1 MRGTDKMAGYTRQSA
16 AQIVSGEV
24 VSASPLNSE
33 FNQVLA
39 AFSNSTGHSHD
50 GTAAEGPPVDRI
62 ADADQKNAVLIDTS
76 NNHIEFYTE
85 VSSAAVQQL
94 RIQDGAIVPI
104 TDNDIDLGTSSLEFK
119 DVFVDGTAHIDTL
132 DIDEN
137 ATVAGTL
144 GVTGALTGSSTLQG
158 TTITAT
164 TAFVPDA
171 SDGAA
176 LGTTSLEFSDLYLA
190 DGAVVGLGAD
200 QDVTLTHV
208 ENTGILLNST
218 RQLQFGDSG
227 TYIHQSADG
236 VLDLVSDTE
245 VEINGNEID
254 INGAVDISSTLGV
267 TGAVTADAGI
277 SIDNITIDGTEIDL
291 SSGDLT
297 IDVAGDINL
306 DAGGADIVL
315 KDDGTQYGAFTN
327 SSGNLVVKS
336 GTTTSATFDGANV
349 TFAGTVNPTSH
360 LDMPDSANVK
370 LGTGDDMQLY
380 HDGTNSYITNS
391 EGALK
396 VATETSGIAV
406 TIGHTTSEVT
416 IGDNLTVTGN
426 LTVSGTQT
434 VVDTVTMN
442 AANAIVFEG
451 ATADSNE
458 TTLSIVDPTADHTQ
472 YLINQGGYIPVLA
485 ASTTTAIAATP
496 AELNIMDGGTS
507 ATSTTVVDADRV
519 VLNDN
524 GTMVQVAVTDLAA
537 YFDDEITAMPNL
549 VTTAATTVGALNSGS
564 ITSGFGAIDNGSS
577 AITSTGTV
585 TYGSLS
591 DGTIT
596 VTAFADEDDMSSNS
610 ATLIPTQ
617 QSVKAYVDNNR
628 EIQGINATAT
638 ELNTVCDGN
647 TSAGTTAVAGGDG
660 IPTNDGGTMRQTTV
674 DTFDT
679 YLAATTKTL
688 TNKTLTTP
696 KFADGGYIADAN
708 GAEMLVFQTVSS
720 AANALEVTN
729 AAASGA
735 VVVGAMGSDSN
746 IDIDITPK
754 GTGEINIAA
763 GNLNYAGTAIT
774 STGAELNILD
784 GVTSTT
790 AELNKLDGY
799 NGSVTELNYLKSIY
813 DTGVTSTEF
822 DYLDGVTSNIQTQ
835 LNTKAGTGKAIAMAM
850 VFG

>member
-245 VEINGNEID
+245 VEINGNTID

-306 DAGGADIVL
+306 DA
-315 KDDGTQYGAFTN
+315 
-327 SSGNLVVKS
+327 
-336 GTTTSATFDGANV
+336 
-349 TFAGTVNPTSH
+349 
-360 LDMPDSANVK
+360 
-370 LGTGDDMQLY
+370 
-380 HDGTNSYITNS
+380 
-391 EGALK
+391 
-396 VATETSGIAV
+396 
-406 TIGHTTSEVT
+406 
-416 IGDNLTVTGN
+416 
-426 LTVSGTQT
+426 
-434 VVDTVTMN
+434 
-442 AANAIVFEG
+442 
-451 ATADSNE
+451 
-458 TTLSIVDPTADHTQ
+458 
-472 YLINQGGYIPVLA
+472 
-485 ASTTTAIAATP
+485 
-496 AELNIMDGGTS
+496 
-507 ATSTTVVDADRV
+507 V
-519 VLNDN
+519 VL
-524 GTMVQVAVTDLAA
+524 
-537 YFDDEITAMPNL
+537 I
-549 VTTAATTVGALNSGS
+549 
-564 ITSGFGAIDNGSS
+564 
-577 AITSTGTV
+577 
-585 TYGSLS
+585 
-591 DGTIT
+591 
-596 VTAFADEDDMSSNS
+596 
-610 ATLIPTQ
+610 
-617 QSVKAYVDNNR
+617 
-628 EIQGINATAT
+628 
-638 ELNTVCDGN
+638 
-647 TSAGTTAVAGGDG
+647 
-660 IPTNDGGTMRQTTV
+660 
-674 DTFDT
+674 
-679 YLAATTKTL
+679 
-688 TNKTLTTP
+688 
-696 KFADGGYIADAN
+696 
-708 GAEMLVFQTVSS
+708 
-720 AANALEVTN
+720 
-729 AAASGA
+729 
-735 VVVGAMGSDSN
+735 
-746 IDIDITPK
+746 
-754 GTGEINIAA
+754 
-763 GNLNYAGTAIT
+763 
-774 STGAELNILD
+774 
-784 GVTSTT
+784 
-790 AELNKLDGY
+790 
-799 NGSVTELNYLKSIY
+799 
-813 DTGVTSTEF
+813 
-822 DYLDGVTSNIQTQ
+822 
-835 LNTKAGTGKAIAMAM
+835 
-850 VFG
+850 